1 MLLLLLLLNN
11 LVAVCVV
18 VRLLVGFINDKD
30 DDDTTPNAVAV
41 GNTTKDDR
49 FDTPIIAVVVRAL
62 NKNTVVEQ
70 HRNCMSRLSLSLSL
84 SFLT

>member
-1 MLLLLLLLNN
+1 MLLLLLLNN

-18 VRLLVGFINDKD
+18 VRLLVGFKIDND

-70 HRNCMSRLSLSLSL
+70 HRNCMSRLSLSLFL
-84 SFLT
+84 S

>member
-1 MLLLLLLLNN
+1 MLLLLLLNN
-11 LVAVCVV
+11 LVAACVV
-18 VRLLVGFINDKD
+18 VRLLVGFKIDND

-49 FDTPIIAVVVRAL
+49 FDTPIIAVVIRAL

-70 HRNCMSRLSLSLSL
+70 HRNCMSRLSLSLFL
-84 SFLT
+84 S

>member
-1 MLLLLLLLNN
+1 MLLLLLLNN

-18 VRLLVGFINDKD
+18 VRLLVGFINDNDDD

-70 HRNCMSRLSLSLSL
+70 HRNCMSRLSLSLFL
-84 SFLT
+84 S